1 MYLDFGGVCFWNFC
15 PLWFWNRTGLKKKES
30 RQRQKSSHEPY
41 VFMKVCILGMYFF
54 RNTLT
59 VMLHKIK
66 HKTLNFALMTTLI
79 THFFYDMLHKHK
91 NLIRGGPHG
100 SNF

>member
-1 MYLDFGGVCFWNFC
+1 MYFDFGGVCFWDFC

-54 RNTLT
+54 RNILAVSLCSHTS
-59 VMLHKIK
+59 I
-66 HKTLNFALMTTLI
+66 
-79 THFFYDMLHKHK
+79 
-91 NLIRGGPHG
+91 
-100 SNF
+100 